1 MRNMRVLLIVG
12 VILLLLG
19 IATLF
24 VPVPVT
30 ERHGIEAGP
39 VSVGFETKS
48 RKRVPAAATFG
59 LIAGGAVLIAAGA
72 RKRR

>member
-1 MRNMRVLLIVG
+1 MRVLLIVG

-24 VPVPVT
+24 VPIPVT

-39 VSVGFETKS
+39 LSVGVETKS

-59 LIAGGAVLIAAGA
+59 LLAGGAVLIAAGA